1 MLLKHK
7 NLLFLPKIMFFKAKM
22 STLKRVLFLCFLLS
36 NRVVRSFYPI
46 HFSRIFRLL
55 YPCS

>member
-22 STLKRVLFLCFLLS
+22 STLKRVLFFM
-36 NRVVRSFYPI
+36 
-46 HFSRIFRLL
+46 FSIE
-55 YPCS
+55 